1 MVSPVATVEA
11 HAAAVGHDGRI
22 GASSVAFVAPVV
34 TGARPRATAPAM
46 PVSPVGLGPFYGVVI
61 PVSLCAT
68 VSTRNVGVITSRADR
83 PPTSAAIAMVTA
95 HRGRASAHA
104 VATAV
109 VLVGLTRATVFPILG
124 LVSVS
129 RVIFL
134 GTV

>member
-1 MVSPVATVEA
+1 MGTAEA

-22 GASSVAFVAPVV
+22 GASSVAFVVPVAI
-34 TGARPRATAPAM
+34 GARCRAIGPGT
-46 PVSPVGLGPFYGVVI
+46 PVSPAGLGPFYVVVI
-61 PVSLCAT
+61 PVSPCAT
-68 VSTRNVGVITSRADR
+68 ASNRIVGVITSRADR

-95 HRGRASAHA
+95 HREPAFAHVDAMAVGSA
-104 VATAV
+104 
-109 VLVGLTRATVFPILG
+109 GPTRATVFPILG